1 MERAVTV
8 MDTTSVRV
16 PSQNELEFASDIMKL
31 VSDHTR
37 LAILALLREHEFAV
51 GEIAAA
57 LDRPAPAISQHLA
70 KLKSG
75 RLVSSRREGTSVHYR
90 LPNEHV
96 HALIDNLL
104 QHSEHILYLEPPHHR
119 IASPTRPAPAID
131 PPATWA

>member
-1 MERAVTV
+1 
-8 MDTTSVRV
+8 MDTTSAWV
-16 PSQNELEFASDIMKL
+16 PPENELEFASDILRL
-31 VSDHTR
+31 VSDRTR
-37 LAILALLREHEFAV
+37 LAILALLRERELAV

-96 HALIDNLL
+96 HALIDNVL

-119 IASPTRPAPAID
+119 TVSPARPGPTRN
-131 PPATWA
+131 PPATRAQGMSRR